1 MKPRLRLRR
10 NVDAMFDFL
19 ADYELDFLRFAYPPK
34 ILEPT
39 LENLI
44 GKVDIVVGGLSTAER
59 TPT

>member
-1 MKPRLRLRR
+1 
-10 NVDAMFDFL
+10 MFDFL